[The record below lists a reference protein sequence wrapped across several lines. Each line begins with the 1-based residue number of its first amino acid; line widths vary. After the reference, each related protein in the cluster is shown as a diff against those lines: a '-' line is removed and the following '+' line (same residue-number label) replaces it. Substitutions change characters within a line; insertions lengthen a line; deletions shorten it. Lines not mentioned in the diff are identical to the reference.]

1 MAKAVAK
8 TKMVETPAN
17 GRTARVA
24 RETKETAITADLNLD
39 GEGRF
44 TGAVGVPFFE
54 HMMALFTRHALVD
67 LELSGT
73 GDTQVDAHHT
83 VEDCGIVL
91 GQAIRRAAGDK
102 RGIARYGMAYVPM
115 EETLARCV
123 LDLCDRP
130 FLRFDAELPK
140 AKIGDSTPNWGRN
153 FCVRWPSTPGSRCT
167 SPSST
172 VPTCTTSL
180 RRCSRPWGW
189 RLARRWRPTRACAAC
204 SRPRECFECGMR
216 LSECG
221 MSCADCGRLLWPHQP
236 RGILR
241 HGPPSI

>member
-1 MAKAVAK
+1 MAKAAAK

-44 TGAVGVPFFE
+44 TGTVGVPFFE

-140 AKIGDSTPNWGRN
+140 AKIGDFDAELGEEFLRALAFNAGLTMYITVFYGSNLHHILEAVFKAVGLALGQAVAPNPRVRGVLSTKG
-153 FCVRWPSTPGSRCT
+153 V
-167 SPSST
+167 
-172 VPTCTTSL
+172 L
-180 RRCSRPWGW
+180 
-189 RLARRWRPTRACAAC
+189 
-204 SRPRECFECGMR
+204 
-216 LSECG
+216 
-221 MSCADCGRLLWPHQP
+221 
-236 RGILR
+236 
-241 HGPPSI
+241 